1 MFLKKQILFV
11 CLALLLQGCG
21 GDQGDR
27 RPTARTTVTVNYK
40 GAPVEGATV
49 QFVTVDD
56 PKPSTGIT
64 DKSGQ
69 CSLST
74 YEANDGAI
82 IGSNLIMISKTAVDE
97 RNVRPVR
104 PEDAD
109 MVGVIPPPILKN
121 LIPAKYA
128 LPATSGLQEE
138 VKKGQNTFTFD
149 LQD

>member
-1 MFLKKQILFV
+1 MFRMI
-11 CLALLLQGCG
+11 LLLATSLSLLAGCG
-21 GDQGDR
+21 GNDGNR
-27 RPTARTTVTVNYK
+27 RPTAPTTVTVTYRGN
-40 GAPVEGATV
+40 PVEGATV

-74 YEANDGAI
+74 YEAKDGAI
-82 IGSNLIMISKTAVDE
+82 IGSSLVMISKTEVDDK
-97 RNVRPVR
+97 NVRPVA

-121 LIPAKYA
+121 LIPSKYS
-128 LPATSGLQEE
+128 LPGTSGLKEE
-138 VKKGQNTFTFD
+138 VKKGRNEFTFD
-149 LQD
+149 LVD